1 MAHFHSTRFGFLA
14 RCLPIAVT
22 AATLCVGAP
31 AAALEELKHEK
42 KAISACEINLCRML
56 VTKETKGPDLKCDL
70 TKTWGQ
76 KTIKEAE
83 SSSLTWGFGDARC
96 TVKIDVKRAEILNAI
111 NAGKAKFH
119 LPDQKI
125 DCIVE
130 ESADGKDAKH
140 VVVVVSP
147 KIEFKD
153 GKAEK
158 IWVNLKSADGPGG
171 VTGTLKLAAFLA
183 DKLGLFHGA
192 MLKGVNGF
200 IYKSCPKVLAKA
212 DADAKEKKPK
222 APKKKPISEKP
233 PGEKT
238 PPASEPPVAAV
249 APTEPPPEKAAAEPP
264 AAEKPAAPPATEP
277 MQPPAPAQAAPD
289 APK

>member
-1 MAHFHSTRFGFLA
+1 MSVAS
-14 RCLPIAVT
+14 
-22 AATLCVGAP
+22 P

-96 TVKIDVKRAEILNAI
+96 TVKIDVKRAEILHAI

-158 IWVNLKSADGPGG
+158 IWVNLKSTDGPGG

-212 DADAKEKKPK
+212 DAEAKEHKPK
-222 APKKKPISEKP
+222 APKKKPVSEKP
-233 PGEKT
+233 PSEKGPT
-238 PPASEPPVAAV
+238 ASEPPVAAA
-249 APTEPPPEKAAAEPP
+249 APAEKPQEKVSAEPP
-264 AAEKPAAPPATEP
+264 AAERPAAAQVEPSQPPATT
-277 MQPPAPAQAAPD
+277 PPPSE